1 MTHITFPSTDWESI
15 SPVEAGFDSKA
26 LKQAKIWLAN
36 RAGQDP
42 YRAVIIRGGRIVA
55 EWNDGVSRDEH
66 LKMYSASKSIFSS
79 MLGIVIAEGRI
90 SSADDKIIDYYP
102 EAMDVPKGEGPK
114 DGRFV
119 TEKDYGITFRH
130 LICNTSGYMKP
141 GEKPGTVHHYQTFGM
156 NILVHAMAK
165 LYGCFDIRE
174 AASSPDL
181 EPLIDA
187 KIADPIGA
195 KFSMFREN
203 FNLHDRA
210 RIHIFGYANW
220 VGATALDMARL
231 GWLWCNQGRWE
242 DKQIIPE
249 QWMREAVK
257 TAPDILA
264 NCTEEQWQ
272 YGHGFWTNDQG
283 RYLPSLPHDSYAAVG
298 AERKHIWVCPSMDLV
313 VVQSPGPFQDHHDND
328 TGFVKLVY
336 DACSDS

>member
-1 MTHITFPSTDWESI
+1 MTNVTYPGTDWETVL
-15 SPVEAGFDSKA
+15 PVEAGFAPEK
-26 LKQAKIWLAN
+26 LNQAKTWLDDN
-36 RAGQDP
+36 TGEDT
-42 YRAVIIRGGRIVA
+42 YRAVVVRGGRIVA
-55 EWNDGVSRDEH
+55 EWNHGVDRNQH

-79 MLGIVIAEGRI
+79 LLGIVIAEGRI

-102 EAMDVPKGEGPK
+102 EAMDVPEGEGPK

-119 TEKDYGITFRH
+119 SEEDYGITFRH

-141 GEKPGTVHHYQTFGM
+141 GEEPGKTHHYQTFGM

-165 LYGCFDIRE
+165 LYGYFDIRE
-174 AASSPDL
+174 AATSPDL
-181 EPLIDA
+181 EPLIDE
-187 KIADPIGA
+187 KIAKPIGA

-203 FNLHDRA
+203 FDHDDKA

-231 GWLWCNQGRWE
+231 GWLWCNWGRWA
-242 DKQIIPE
+242 DKQIVSE
-249 QWMREAVK
+249 GWMREAVK

-264 NCTEEQWQ
+264 NCPEEQWQ

-283 RYLPSLPHDSYAAVG
+283 RYLPSLPHESYAAVG
-298 AERKHIWVCPSMDLV
+298 AQRKHIWVCPSLDLV
-313 VVQSPGPFQDHHDND
+313 VVQSPGPFQDHHEND

-336 DACSDS
+336 DACAGS